1 MSALV
6 NWRLRWHQEESTS
19 TQQAGCALRRFA
31 PSSRAGRIPPPFAQR
46 PPPWQGSGP
55 GQGAQGT
62 TCCGPKRRG
71 SVAGDPSALSHP
83 PTHHF
88 PSALL
93 RDVPRFIRRTKARTV
108 ACTNDSAQ
116 SSPLR
121 SRHMRVQRL
130 HSARAVGCSGC
141 ATVRARRRQ
150 LVTRHVPLNVQT
162 WAHIVR
168 VQGSHNAHA
177 SQQRASSAARPTLS
191 PAFCRCSSACQ
202 VYADPAVLA
211 PSSGCASI
219 HTHRRKQR
227 RTQTRGREDPGTCG
241 CEERQCLDSHARSA
255 AQSRWRAGHRIACIM
270 MLM

>member
-1 MSALV
+1 MKDRPFGNHGRVDVRASLWARVVLRAQSSFANEDATARHASLKPWLGRERARKLASPVASGRIHVDAASWSKSRPPGRSA
-6 NWRLRWHQEESTS
+6 
-19 TQQAGCALRRFA
+19 CAVRRFA

-93 RDVPRFIRRTKARTV
+93 RDVPRFIRRTKSRTV

-121 SRHMRVQRL
+121 SRHIA
-130 HSARAVGCSGC
+130 SPTA
-141 ATVRARRRQ
+141 
-150 LVTRHVPLNVQT
+150 PL
-162 WAHIVR
+162 
-168 VQGSHNAHA
+168 
-177 SQQRASSAARPTLS
+177 
-191 PAFCRCSSACQ
+191 
-202 VYADPAVLA
+202 
-211 PSSGCASI
+211 
-219 HTHRRKQR
+219 
-227 RTQTRGREDPGTCG
+227 GTCRG
-241 CEERQCLDSHARSA
+241 L
-255 AQSRWRAGHRIACIM
+255 
-270 MLM
+270 